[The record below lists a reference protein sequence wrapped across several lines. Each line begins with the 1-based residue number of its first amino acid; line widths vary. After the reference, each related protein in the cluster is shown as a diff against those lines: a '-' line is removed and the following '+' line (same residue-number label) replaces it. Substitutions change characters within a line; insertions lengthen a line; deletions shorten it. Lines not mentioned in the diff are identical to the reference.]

1 MGGLSGSAQN
11 ESFTRV
17 RIRYHKSAPKKNGKQ
32 INKICKN
39 SGLLLVKESVF
50 FLPKKAGSLDTK
62 KNQQSQSI
70 AGFLAL
76 AGDEG
81 FEPPQT
87 ESESGVLPLHKSP
100 KLPQR
105 RNASIIIA
113 SFAHLSSVI
122 FQKSANPAIF
132 SVLPI
137 SRPRKTRRPA

>member
-50 FLPKKAGSLDTK
+50 FLPKMAGSLDTK

-81 FEPPQT
+81 FEPAGSRLKWLYFFKFPWCADFRADFYNFGST
-87 ESESGVLPLHKSP
+87 TSKSVRAS
-100 KLPQR
+100 R
-105 RNASIIIA
+105 RTD
-113 SFAHLSSVI
+113 SS
-122 FQKSANPAIF
+122 S
-132 SVLPI
+132 
-137 SRPRKTRRPA
+137 

>member
-50 FLPKKAGSLDTK
+50 FLPKMAGSLDTK

-87 ESESGVLPLHKSP
+87 ESESGVLPLHKS
-100 KLPQR
+100 
-105 RNASIIIA
+105 SI
-113 SFAHLSSVI
+113 
-122 FQKSANPAIF
+122 
-132 SVLPI
+132 
-137 SRPRKTRRPA
+137 